1 MLQLTD
7 GQEINLDGGDYSW
20 SEIHKIKL
28 QRQRNGGIITAEQVQ
43 AITGRAVTVAK
54 VSGAA
59 VGIVAV
65 AGAVTTLEATK
76 AVGKAAGYTLKEAS
90 GWKDYQRKG
99 ESGWTTLRRAILGG
113 D

>member
-1 MLQLTD
+1 MYQLTD
-7 GQEINLDGGDYSW
+7 GQEIDLDNAGYSW

-28 QRQRNGGIITAEQVQ
+28 ARQRNGGIVTAEQVQ

-54 VSGAA
+54 VGSAA
-59 VGIVAV
+59 VGIAAV
-65 AGAVTTLEATK
+65 AGAATTLAATK